1 MQVSFSVRGFCPG
14 EGLYVP
20 VVIGDVALDGVFQV
34 GNGFEDAAPD
44 TPSRDAGEKAF
55 DRVQPGRLAW
65 KIFTILRRANK
76 RNL

>member
-1 MQVSFSVRGFCPG
+1 MKVSSALAGAAPITIPSG
-14 EGLYVP
+14 AK
-20 VVIGDVALDGVFQV
+20 GDRAAIALFQV